1 MLADTR
7 QATTGG
13 ANFPFLHVSPCV
25 RFCRPVGVEGGEH
38 SPDDVVGED
47 GRVRLGRAQDQLV
60 HADQEV
66 LLHEHLDRRHVLER
80 RDRVHAVHE
89 MKTDLPWS
97 EVMS

>member
-1 MLADTR
+1 MCAFVFKFP
-7 QATTGG
+7 QNATLKFDYFGTKIVCFFSPG
-13 ANFPFLHVSPCV
+13 APCV
-25 RFCRPVGVEGGEH
+25 GFCRPVGVEGGEH

-80 RDRVHAVHE
+80 REGGTECSA
-89 MKTDLPWS
+89 
-97 EVMS
+97 